1 MKEFLRVS
9 PEAAD
14 ALAGGRAVVAF
25 ESTIISHGMPHPL
38 NIETALGAE
47 RIAREMGVVPATVGV
62 LDGRIVV
69 GLGRSEIKLL
79 ATEKGVLKV
88 SRRDISWAL
97 ARGLPGA
104 TTVCATMFA
113 AHLAGI
119 GVFATGG
126 IGGVHRGARAAAR
139 SAATFDVSAD
149 LGELGRTPVCVVS
162 AGAKAVLDLPATLE
176 VLETAGVP
184 VVGFR
189 TREFPAFWS
198 RSSGLP
204 LGLSRRVGRR
214 GGAHDRRAPVARPP
228 AGHPGGQPRARRARD
243 PARGDGDARAARGAG
258 AGVAED
264 HGQGGHPLPAR
275 PDRGAHR
282 GPGPRDER
290 TPLPSQRAPR
300 LRDRDR
306 AREAAEGPGDDGKG
320 SRSP

>member
-1 MKEFLRVS
+1 MKDYVRVS

-14 ALAGGRAVVAF
+14 ALAGGRPVVAF

-79 ATEKGVLKV
+79 ATEKDVLKV

-97 ARGLPGA
+97 VRGLPGA

-119 GVFATGG
+119 AVFATGG
-126 IGGVHRGARAAAR
+126 IGGVHRGAAR
-139 SAATFDVSAD
+139 GATFDVSAD

-162 AGAKAVLDLPATLE
+162 AGAKAVLDLAATLE
-176 VLETAGVP
+176 VLETEGVP

-204 LGLSRRVGRR
+204 LGLTVESAAEAARMVVAHRALGLPQGILVANPVPAEHEIPRAEMEAHVQRAIQELESRRIAGKEVTPFLLGRI
-214 GGAHDRRAPVARPP
+214 GELTKGRALEANVHLFHHNVRLACEI
-228 AGHPGGQPRARRARD
+228 ATEL
-243 PARGDGDARAARGAG
+243 
-258 AGVAED
+258 V
-264 HGQGGHPLPAR
+264 
-275 PDRGAHR
+275 
-282 GPGPRDER
+282 
-290 TPLPSQRAPR
+290 R
-300 LRDRDR
+300 LRKDQ
-306 AREAAEGPGDDGKG
+306 G
-320 SRSP
+320 

>member
-113 AHLAGI
+113 ANLAGI

-126 IGGVHRGARAAAR
+126 IGGVHRGARGGLGP
-139 SAATFDVSAD
+139 ATFDVSAD

-162 AGAKAVLDLPATLE
+162 AGAKAVLDLAATLE

-204 LGLSRRVGRR
+204 LGLSVDS
-214 GGAHDRRAPVARPP
+214 AAEVARMIAVHRALGLRQGILVANPVP
-228 AGHPGGQPRARRARD
+228 AEHEIPRAEMEPHVELAVQE
-243 PARGDGDARAARGAG
+243 AAARKISGKEVTPFLLGRIGELTGGRALETNVRLFHHNVRL
-258 AGVAED
+258 ACEIATELAKLRKD
-264 HGQGGHPLPAR
+264 QG
-275 PDRGAHR
+275 
-282 GPGPRDER
+282 
-290 TPLPSQRAPR
+290 
-300 LRDRDR
+300 
-306 AREAAEGPGDDGKG
+306 
-320 SRSP
+320 

>member
-62 LDGRIVV
+62 LDGRLVV

-113 AHLAGI
+113 ANLAGI

-126 IGGVHRGARAAAR
+126 IGGVHRGAGGGLQP
-139 SAATFDVSAD
+139 ATFDVSAD

-176 VLETAGVP
+176 VLETSGVP

-204 LGLSRRVGRR
+204 LGLSVES
-214 GGAHDRRAPVARPP
+214 AAEVARMIVVHRALGLRQGILVANPVP
-228 AGHPGGQPRARRARD
+228 AEHEIPRAEMEPHVHLA
-243 PARGDGDARAARGAG
+243 
-258 AGVAED
+258 V
-264 HGQGGHPLPAR
+264 Q
-275 PDRGAHR
+275 
-282 GPGPRDER
+282 
-290 TPLPSQRAPR
+290 
-300 LRDRDR
+300 
-306 AREAAEGPGDDGKG
+306 EAASRKISGKEVTPFLLG
-320 SRSP
+320 RIGELTGGRALETNVRLFHHNVRLACEIATELAKLRKDQG

>member
-79 ATEKGVLKV
+79 ATEKNVLKV
-88 SRRDISWAL
+88 SRRDLSWAL

-126 IGGVHRGARAAAR
+126 IGGVHHGAAGGISRG
-139 SAATFDVSAD
+139 ATFDISAD

-162 AGAKAVLDLPATLE
+162 AGAKAVLDLAATLE

-184 VVGFR
+184 VVGYR

-198 RSSGLP
+198 RASGLP
-204 LGLSRRVGRR
+204 LGLTVDSAAEVARMIAVHRSLGLPQGILVANPVPAEHEIPRAEMETHVQQAVLELESRRITGKEVTPFLLGRI
-214 GGAHDRRAPVARPP
+214 GELTSGRALETNVHLFHHNVRLACEIATELSKLRK
-228 AGHPGGQPRARRARD
+228 D
-243 PARGDGDARAARGAG
+243 PA
-258 AGVAED
+258 
-264 HGQGGHPLPAR
+264 
-275 PDRGAHR
+275 
-282 GPGPRDER
+282 
-290 TPLPSQRAPR
+290 
-300 LRDRDR
+300 
-306 AREAAEGPGDDGKG
+306 
-320 SRSP
+320 

>member
-1 MKEFLRVS
+1 MKDFLRVS

-14 ALAGGRAVVAF
+14 ALAGGRPVVAF

-88 SRRDISWAL
+88 SRRDISWSL

-126 IGGVHRGARAAAR
+126 IGGVHRGAAGGGLRG
-139 SAATFDVSAD
+139 ATFDVSAD

-204 LGLSRRVGRR
+204 LGLTVESAVEVARMIVVHRSLGLPQGILVANPVPAEHEIPRAELEPHVQQAVLELESRRISGKEVTPFLLGRIGELT
-214 GGAHDRRAPVARPP
+214 GGRALETNVHLFHHNVRLACEI
-228 AGHPGGQPRARRARD
+228 ATELAKLWKD
-243 PARGDGDARAARGAG
+243 
-258 AGVAED
+258 
-264 HGQGGHPLPAR
+264 QG
-275 PDRGAHR
+275 
-282 GPGPRDER
+282 
-290 TPLPSQRAPR
+290 
-300 LRDRDR
+300 
-306 AREAAEGPGDDGKG
+306 
-320 SRSP
+320 

>member
-25 ESTIISHGMPHPL
+25 ESTIISHGMPYPL

-97 ARGLPGA
+97 TRGLPGA
-104 TTVCATMFA
+104 TTVCAPRFA
-113 AHLAGI
+113 ANIVGI

-126 IGGVHRGARAAAR
+126 IGGVLRGAGGGPLP
-139 SAATFDVSAD
+139 ATFDVSAD

-204 LGLSRRVGRR
+204 LGLSVESAAEVARMIAVHRALGLRQGILVANPVPAEHEIPRAEMEPHVQLAVLEAASRKITGKEVTPFLLGRVGELT
-214 GGAHDRRAPVARPP
+214 GGRALETNVRLFHHNVRLACEIATELAKLRK
-228 AGHPGGQPRARRARD
+228 
-243 PARGDGDARAARGAG
+243 
-258 AGVAED
+258 
-264 HGQGGHPLPAR
+264 GQG
-275 PDRGAHR
+275 
-282 GPGPRDER
+282 
-290 TPLPSQRAPR
+290 
-300 LRDRDR
+300 
-306 AREAAEGPGDDGKG
+306 
-320 SRSP
+320 

>member
-62 LDGRIVV
+62 LDGRLVV
-69 GLGRSEIKLL
+69 GLGRSEIKRL

-113 AHLAGI
+113 ANLAGI

-126 IGGVHRGARAAAR
+126 IGGVHRGAGGGPQP
-139 SAATFDVSAD
+139 ATFDVSAD

-204 LGLSRRVGRR
+204 LGLTVESAVEVARMIAVHRALGLRQGILVANPVPAEHEIPRAEMETHVQLAVHELASRKITGKEVTPFLLGRVGELT
-214 GGAHDRRAPVARPP
+214 GGRALETNVRLFHHNVRLACEIATELAKLRKD
-228 AGHPGGQPRARRARD
+228 Q
-243 PARGDGDARAARGAG
+243 
-258 AGVAED
+258 
-264 HGQGGHPLPAR
+264 
-275 PDRGAHR
+275 
-282 GPGPRDER
+282 
-290 TPLPSQRAPR
+290 AP
-300 LRDRDR
+300 
-306 AREAAEGPGDDGKG
+306 
-320 SRSP
+320 

>member
-1 MKEFLRVS
+1 MREFLRIS
-9 PEAAD
+9 PEASD

-79 ATEKGVLKV
+79 ATDRHVLKV

-97 ARGLPGA
+97 VRGLPGA

-113 AHLAGI
+113 SHLAGI
-119 GVFATGG
+119 DVFATGG
-126 IGGVHRGARAAAR
+126 IGGVHRGAAGGP
-139 SAATFDVSAD
+139 SGTATFDVSAD

-176 VLETAGVP
+176 VLETEGVP
-184 VVGFR
+184 VVGYR

-198 RSSGLP
+198 RSSGLT
-204 LGLSRRVGRR
+204 LGLTVDS
-214 GGAHDRRAPVARPP
+214 AAEVARMVMVHRSLGLPQGVLVVNPVP
-228 AGHPGGQPRARRARD
+228 ADYEIPRAEMEAHVEEAVRD
-243 PARGDGDARAARGAG
+243 LAARRISGKEVTPFLLSRIG
-258 AGVAED
+258 ELT
-264 HGQGGHPLPAR
+264 GGRSLQTNVRLFHHNVRLACEI
-275 PDRGAHR
+275 AT
-282 GPGPRDER
+282 E
-290 TPLPSQRAPR
+290 LAR
-300 LRDRDR
+300 LRKDQ
-306 AREAAEGPGDDGKG
+306 G
-320 SRSP
+320 

>member
-1 MKEFLRVS
+1 MKDFLRVS

-14 ALAGGRAVVAF
+14 ALAGGRPVVAF

-69 GLGRSEIKLL
+69 GLGRSEIRLL

-97 ARGLPGA
+97 AQGLPGA

-119 GVFATGG
+119 GLFATGG
-126 IGGVHRGARAAAR
+126 IGGVHRGAGGGGPRG
-139 SAATFDVSAD
+139 ATFDVSAD

-198 RSSGLP
+198 RSSGLA
-204 LGLSRRVGRR
+204 LGLTVESAAEVARMIAVHRSLGLPQGILVANPVPAEHEIPRAEMAAHVQRAVEELESRRITGKEVTPFLLGRIGELT
-214 GGAHDRRAPVARPP
+214 GGKALETNVRLFHHNVRLACEIATELAKLRKEP
-228 AGHPGGQPRARRARD
+228 AA
-243 PARGDGDARAARGAG
+243 
-258 AGVAED
+258 
-264 HGQGGHPLPAR
+264 
-275 PDRGAHR
+275 
-282 GPGPRDER
+282 
-290 TPLPSQRAPR
+290 
-300 LRDRDR
+300 
-306 AREAAEGPGDDGKG
+306 
-320 SRSP
+320 